1 MNNFLNEYETNIS
14 NEFIKNGY
22 IIRPTNDKIALNFLQ
37 NHFVK
42 NSSDILNKK
51 VDVSNDD
58 WLNGIHKMVKIE
70 ESNDF
75 RLEMINS
82 SNNQEMFRENY
93 FNVAKKYLDIIVG
106 NELAMQ
112 IKVNLS
118 IQLPNDN
125 SSLLPVHADTWSGD
139 SPFEIVVWIPLLNCY
154 NTKSMFILPP
164 KKAKK
169 LHESFDEYVGK
180 SSKALFDNIKQDVKW
195 LDIKYGEILIFNQTL
210 PHGNVV
216 NREKETR
223 WSMNC
228 RFKSIFSPY
237 NDKKLGEFFEP
248 ITLKTASKLGMN
260 YTLPKLVK

>member
-22 IIRPTNDKIALNFLQ
+22 I
-37 NHFVK
+37 
-42 NSSDILNKK
+42 
-51 VDVSNDD
+51 SNDD

-139 SPFEIVVWIPLLNCY
+139 SPFEIVVWIPLVNCY
-154 NTKSMFILPP
+154 NTKSMFI
-164 KKAKK
+164 
-169 LHESFDEYVGK
+169 
-180 SSKALFDNIKQDVKW
+180 
-195 LDIKYGEILIFNQTL
+195 
-210 PHGNVV
+210 
-216 NREKETR
+216 
-223 WSMNC
+223 
-228 RFKSIFSPY
+228 
-237 NDKKLGEFFEP
+237 
-248 ITLKTASKLGMN
+248 
-260 YTLPKLVK
+260 